1 MSTEIIQTAIDALSV
16 GGLYAL
22 TALGIGLIFSVM
34 RLGNF
39 AHSEFI
45 TVAAYMLFALSGQPL
60 IMSISA
66 SVLVA
71 VALAVL
77 TERIGFRPLRNAD
90 PATLLISSFTVS
102 MFLQR
107 LMVFLIGSRPKAI
120 DPLPMLNGSW
130 HIAGAQVS
138 VLKLVTILTCA
149 VLLVALTLFLKKT
162 RFGLQMR
169 AAAENFTMSRLLG
182 VRANVVIAVS
192 FALSGVLAAVV
203 AVLFSAQ
210 TGFVHPRFGV
220 QIVIIAFVA
229 TVIGGLGNLTGA
241 ALGGFLVGV
250 VGTVLQALLPDELRP
265 FREAFLFAVVILV
278 LLVRP
283 QGLLPAKNLRERV

>member
-1 MSTEIIQTAIDALSV
+1 MSTEIIQTTVDALSV

-45 TVAAYMLFALSGQPL
+45 TVGAYVLFALSGHAL

-66 SVLVA
+66 AVLVA
-71 VALAVL
+71 MLLAVL
-77 TERIGFRPLRNAD
+77 TERIGFRPLRSAD

-107 LMVFLIGSRPKAI
+107 LMIFLLGSRPKAL
-120 DPLPMLNGSW
+120 DPLPMLNDSIHLG
-130 HIAGAQVS
+130 GAQIGT
-138 VLKLVTILTCA
+138 LKLVTILTCA
-149 VLLVALTLFLKKT
+149 VLLIALTLFLTRT

-182 VRANVVIAVS
+182 VRANAVIAAS
-192 FALSGVLAAVV
+192 FAISGLLAAAV

-220 QIVIIAFVA
+220 QLVIIAFVA

-241 ALGGFLVGV
+241 AVGGFLVGV
-250 VGTVLQALLPDELRP
+250 ATTLLQAFLPDELRP
-265 FREAFLFAVVILV
+265 FREAFLFAAVILV
-278 LLVRP
+278 LLLRP